1 MNIEIHT
8 LTDVADISGEPGNLS
23 VTLKKQPRF
32 IDQAKCTGCGECA
45 NVCPVTMS
53 DTFNENLAQWKATYR
68 LYPQAIPSTFA
79 IKKFDR
85 APCVRACPANLSAQG
100 YVQLIKAGKY
110 NESLSLIMER
120 LPLPGTIGRICPHP
134 CESDCRRQEMDE
146 PVAICSLKRFA
157 ADQADWEALPV
168 PEVPQKN
175 LNVAIVGAGPAGL
188 SCAYHLALA
197 GYQAVIFEAAPEAGG
212 WLRYGI
218 PEYRLPREV
227 LKREVDYLERLGVKI
242 HYNSPIG
249 AGRTIND
256 LLTRDGFNAVFL
268 GVGTQDSIRLPVPGA
283 EAAGVLWGVEYLKE
297 VNSTGVSPTQ
307 GKRVVVIGGGNVAMD
322 VARVARRQGAAAVA
336 LIALES
342 AQELPASPWEVA
354 EAKAEGIE
362 IVHRF
367 GVKQILSENGQVTG
381 LELKA
386 VARVF
391 DEQGR
396 FAPTYFED
404 QLSSREADVVIM
416 AIGQKANLKFIT
428 EADGIKLTPRGLIE
442 SRGGHPGHLPG
453 GRLCRGGRG
462 DRPLDRHR
470 RGGRGPGGRHLHRA
484 VSGRAGPQS

>member
-1 MNIEIHT
+1 MPQEKDMTAQESAQATGNVGAVMVVGGGVAGMQASLDLANAGFYVHMVETKPAIGGVMAQLDKTFPTNDCSMCIISPKLVECGRHLNIEIHT
-8 LTDVADISGEPGNLS
+8 LTDVAEIAGEPGNFR
-23 VTLKKQPRF
+23 VTLKKQPRY
-32 IDQAKCTGCGECA
+32 IDQAKCTGCGECT

-53 DTFNENLAQWKATYR
+53 DTFNENLAEWKATYR

-110 NESLSLIMER
+110 NESVKPHHGPPAPARGHRPYLPPSLRER
-120 LPLPGTIGRICPHP
+120 LPPPGDGRARGHLLPEAVCRGPGGLGRLAGAGRAP
-134 CESDCRRQEMDE
+134 
-146 PVAICSLKRFA
+146 
-157 ADQADWEALPV
+157 
-168 PEVPQKN
+168 KN
-175 LNVAIVGAGPAGL
+175 RPVAIVGAGPAGL
-188 SCAYHLALA
+188 SCAYHLALK

-227 LKREVDYLERLGVKI
+227 LKREVDYVQRLGVKI

-322 VARVARRQGAAAVA
+322 VARVARRQGAAAVT
-336 LIALES
+336 LVALES
-342 AQELPASPWEVA
+342 AEELPASPWEVE
-354 EAKAEGIE
+354 EARVEGIE
-362 IVHRF
+362 IVHRW
-367 GVKQILSENGQVTG
+367 GVKQILSQNG
-381 LELKA
+381 
-386 VARVF
+386 
-391 DEQGR
+391 
-396 FAPTYFED
+396 
-404 QLSSREADVVIM
+404 
-416 AIGQKANLKFIT
+416 
-428 EADGIKLTPRGLIE
+428 
-442 SRGGHPGHLPG
+442 
-453 GRLCRGGRG
+453 
-462 DRPLDRHR
+462 
-470 RGGRGPGGRHLHRA
+470 
-484 VSGRAGPQS
+484 

>member
-1 MNIEIHT
+1 MPQEKDMTAQESPQRSGNVGAVMVVGGGVAGMQASLDLANAGFYVHLVETKPAIGGVMAQLDKTFPTNDCSMCIISPKLVECGRHLNIEIHT
-8 LTDVADISGEPGNLS
+8 LTDVAKIAGDPGNFR
-23 VTLKKQPRF
+23 VTLKKQPRY
-32 IDQAKCTGCGECA
+32 IDQAKCTGCGECT

-53 DTFNENLAQWKATYR
+53 DTFNENLAEWKATYR

-110 NESLSLIMER
+110 NESLSLIMDR
-120 LPLPGTIGRICPHP
+120 LPLPGSIGRICPHP

-157 ADQADWEALPV
+157 ADQADWDALPV
-168 PEVPQKN
+168 PEIPQKN
-175 LNVAIVGAGPAGL
+175 RPVAIVGAGPAGL
-188 SCAYHLALA
+188 SCAYHLALK

-227 LKREVDYLERLGVKI
+227 LKREVDYLQRLGVKI

-307 GKRVVVIGGGNVAMD
+307 GKRVAVIGGGNVAMD
-322 VARVARRQGAAAVA
+322 VARVARRQGAAAGDPHCLGIRRRA
-336 LIALES
+336 AR
-342 AQELPASPWEVA
+342 LPLGS
-354 EAKAEGIE
+354 G
-362 IVHRF
+362 R
-367 GVKQILSENGQVTG
+367 G
-381 LELKA
+381 
-386 VARVF
+386 
-391 DEQGR
+391 QGR
-396 FAPTYFED
+396 GHRDCPPLGG
-404 QLSSREADVVIM
+404 QADS
-416 AIGQKANLKFIT
+416 FP
-428 EADGIKLTPRGLIE
+428 E
-442 SRGGHPGHLPG
+442 
-453 GRLCRGGRG
+453 RLRS
-462 DRPLDRHR
+462 P
-470 RGGRGPGGRHLHRA
+470 A
-484 VSGRAGPQS
+484 WN